1 MAIKTP
7 KLPKPVFVVVHVQ
20 VQPAGHVQALHE
32 PLLGSQPVGPEHVL
46 LGLLG
51 SRTVG
56 IPEQLD
62 EQLVFTLNLPP
73 PKPPPRLR

>member
-1 MAIKTP
+1 MAIKMP
-7 KLPKPVFVVVHVQ
+7 KLPKPVFVVVHEQ
-20 VQPAGHVQALHE
+20 VHPAGHVQAVQD

-62 EQLVFTLNLPP
+62 EQVVFTLNLPR
-73 PKPPPRLR
+73 PKPPPDLR